1 MIDLDGRTKVS
12 AVARSA
18 RRWIA
23 LALSLA
29 LLMAHPAF
37 AGNFVLEG
45 FVTHIRDG
53 DTIEVSGV
61 PVRLSGVTADELG
74 TARGKAAK
82 AFMRDLVQGQT
93 VTCTLT
99 GETTYDRQVGH
110 CAVDG
115 YDLGM
120 RLIEAGMAGRCA
132 RYDPDGHYRPVQQQA
147 GPYEGL
153 MPKYCQ
159 PR

>member
-1 MIDLDGRTKVS
+1 MSDPDGRTAPFS
-12 AVARSA
+12 LTSFRQYGH
-18 RRWIA
+18 A
-23 LALSLA
+23 LLTASLLLLAAPSLA
-29 LLMAHPAF
+29 D
-37 AGNFVLEG
+37 G
-45 FVTHIRDG
+45 FILKGIVTHIRDA
-53 DTIEVSGV
+53 DTIEVAGV

-82 AFMRDLVQGQT
+82 AFMRDLVRGQT

-99 GETTYDRQVGH
+99 GETTHDRQVGH
-110 CAVDG
+110 CAVNG

-132 RYDPDGHYRPVQQQA
+132 RYDPDGLYRPVQQQA
-147 GPYEGL
+147 GPYAGL

>member
-1 MIDLDGRTKVS
+1 MSDPDGRTFFLATMKVQKPFMHL
-12 AVARSA
+12 
-18 RRWIA
+18 
-23 LALSLA
+23 LAAFLLLLA
-29 LLMAHPAF
+29 DAAF
-37 AGNFVLEG
+37 AGSFVLEG

-110 CAVDG
+110 CAVGG

-132 RYDPDGHYRPVQQQA
+132 RYDPDGLYRPVQQQA